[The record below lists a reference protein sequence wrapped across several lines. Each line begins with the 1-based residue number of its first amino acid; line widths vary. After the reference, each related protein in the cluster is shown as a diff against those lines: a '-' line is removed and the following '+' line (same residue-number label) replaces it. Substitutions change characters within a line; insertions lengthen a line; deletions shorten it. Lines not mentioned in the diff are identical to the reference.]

1 MCVCVSILHQPATMV
16 YRDQRETEGHSTRER
31 NTHTHLLFRCDTNK
45 QNKQTKK
52 HLFVSTYYT
61 QLTQH
66 THTHNKQIRKTI
78 RPPELAKREELNA
91 TKIAIKFSTLL
102 NKDMVFSGLRDFVI
116 RIGEAVASGQQ
127 VAIAFSLGVLHAS
140 ERKVTFAFDPEVTNT
155 TTTIQKQQQS
165 NKILQESI
173 EKEKNE
179 KEGLVKENKEEEN
192 VMVEEEEE
200 NEEPIVP
207 ETQDEVVLQQ
217 QQQQQQLLH
226 DSFGGLSIMPSERS
240 VPSDIVGLETSGVV
254 EQAYRRYLQD
264 VQQRVEEAAFEKERF
279 VRQVKEER
287 DEAEKRK
294 MERKQ
299 SNLELQ
305 DYLKSQ
311 ISRRDVQQERL
322 TLERRKDGLC
332 SFPPLLNAKSNDN
345 IFRQNIK
352 NEKKHQVELRE
363 ALMSQMRYK
372 EEARRNERAK
382 QIEDER
388 EFVNQI
394 KSRMMENKI
403 KLQLKRLERKDKL
416 LQAWDREAQL
426 KSLLKRGIDIHSR
439 IDVGDDD
446 DDYSVGYDMR

>member
-1 MCVCVSILHQPATMV
+1 VCVCVFRYFINQPQWFIGIKERQ
-16 YRDQRETEGHSTRER
+16 RDIAQGRET
-31 NTHTHLLFRCDTNK
+31 NTHTYCLGVIQTNRTNK
-45 QNKQTKK
+45 QKT
-52 HLFVSTYYT
+52 FVRIDLLHS
-61 QLTQH
+61 
-66 THTHNKQIRKTI
+66 KTI

-217 QQQQQQLLH
+217 RQQQQQLLH

>member
-1 MCVCVSILHQPATMV
+1 
-16 YRDQRETEGHSTRER
+16 
-31 NTHTHLLFRCDTNK
+31 
-45 QNKQTKK
+45 
-52 HLFVSTYYT
+52 
-61 QLTQH
+61 
-66 THTHNKQIRKTI
+66 
-78 RPPELAKREELNA
+78 
-91 TKIAIKFSTLL
+91 
-102 NKDMVFSGLRDFVI
+102 MVFSGLRDFVI

-179 KEGLVKENKEEEN
+179 KEELVKENKEEEN

-311 ISRRDVQQERL
+311 ISRRDVEQERL

-372 EEARRNERAK
+372 EEARRTERAK